1 MDVDTM
7 HRENSEPLRRSWM
20 DRFLK
25 GIEWAGNLLPHPVTL
40 FASFAL
46 LTIVL
51 SGIGAYFDWSVVDPR
66 GPGAKDRAPDGM
78 IRVVSLMSPEGLRKI
93 SANLVKNFTDFAPLG
108 TVLVALL
115 GVGVAEHSGLLSAAI
130 RSMVF
135 GVRREFVTVAV
146 VFAGIISNTASE
158 IGYIVLIPLGA
169 AIYHSLGRHPL
180 AGLAAAFAG
189 VSGGYSANLLLG
201 TIDPLLAGVTTEAA
215 VIWQPDYQVSAACNW
230 YFMFASTFL
239 LTVVGSWV
247 SIKIIEPRLGTFD
260 TQYADS
266 QWLAQPR
273 LEKLSSLEVRGLWIT
288 LASVVILAIV
298 GLYLCWP
305 IGTSKEPAIPAF
317 AANLPWFGALG
328 FIEDGDKAP
337 AFLHSIVTIIFVFF
351 LVPGLV
357 FGRVVGTMKSDKDI
371 IQSMTKSMTSLG
383 SYIVLV
389 FFAAQF
395 VKFFEWTKLGSL
407 LAVTGAQFIKDL
419 GMDNPGILVL
429 FILVCAAINLIMG
442 SASAKWTFMA
452 PVFVPMMMQLGYSPE
467 LIQCAYRI
475 GDSCTNVIS
484 PMMSYFGMI
493 FVFACRYD
501 KRFGMGS
508 IISLMFPYSMIFLLV
523 WTLFFYLWVFVLQL
537 PIGPDTPIFLETP
550 VSAGP

>member
-1 MDVDTM
+1 MSHEKQND
-7 HRENSEPLRRSWM
+7 SKRSWI

-25 GIEWAGNLLPHPVTL
+25 AIEWVGNLLPHPVTL
-40 FASFAL
+40 FAVFAL
-46 LTIVL
+46 FTIVL
-51 SGIGAYFDWSVVDPR
+51 SGIGAYFEWSVVDPR
-66 GPGAKDRAPDGM
+66 GETAKDRSPDGM
-78 IRVVSLMSPEGLRKI
+78 IRVVSLMSPEGIRRI

-115 GVGVAEHSGLLSAAI
+115 GVGIAEHSGLLSAAI

-135 GVRREFVTVAV
+135 GVRREFVTVAI
-146 VFAGIISNTASE
+146 VFAGILSNTASE
-158 IGYIVLIPLGA
+158 VGYVVLIPLGA

-201 TIDPLLAGVTTEAA
+201 TIDPLLAGLTAEAA
-215 VIWQPDYQVSAACNW
+215 SIWQPGYQVSPACNW
-230 YFMFASTFL
+230 YFMFISTFL
-239 LTVVGSWV
+239 LTGVGSWV
-247 SIKIIEPRLGTFD
+247 SIKMIEPRLGKFD
-260 TQYADS
+260 PTYADS
-266 QWLAQPR
+266 QWLAEPK
-273 LEKLSSLEVRGLWIT
+273 LEQVSPAEKRGLW
-288 LASVVILAIV
+288 LAGVAMVLLGLLS
-298 GLYLCWP
+298 LYLCWP
-305 IGTSKEPAIPAF
+305 IGTVAKPTIPLF
-317 AANLPWFGALG
+317 AKYLPYFGALG
-328 FIEDGDKAP
+328 IIEDIKKGP
-337 AFLHSIVTIIFVFF
+337 VFLNAIVTIIFIFF

-357 FGRVVGTMKSDKDI
+357 YGRVVGTIRSDKDV

-395 VKFFEWTKLGSL
+395 VKFFEWTNLGTL
-407 LAVTGAQFIKDL
+407 LAVSGAQVIKDL
-419 GMDNPGILVL
+419 GMDNPGIFII
-429 FILVCAAINLIMG
+429 FILVCASVNLIMG

-501 KRFGMGS
+501 RRFGMGS
-508 IISLMFPYSMIFLLV
+508 IISLMFPYSIVFLIV
-523 WTLFFYLWVFVLQL
+523 WTVFFYLWVFVFQL
-537 PIGPDTPIFLETP
+537 PIGPNTPLFVEST
-550 VSAGP
+550 VGQ

>member
-1 MDVDTM
+1 MVN
-7 HRENSEPLRRSWM
+7 ENSQSPGKRSWI
-20 DRFLK
+20 DQFLK
-25 GIEWAGNLLPHPVTL
+25 TIEWAGNLLPHPVTL
-40 FASFAL
+40 FALFAL
-46 LTIVL
+46 VTVLL
-51 SGIGAYFDWSVVDPR
+51 SGVGAYFDWSIADPR
-66 GPGAKDRAPDGM
+66 GEGFKDRSPDGR
-78 IRVVSLMSPEGLRKI
+78 IHVVSLLSSEGLRRI

-115 GVGVAEHSGLLSAAI
+115 GVGLAEHSGLLSAAI

-135 GVRREFVTVAV
+135 GVRRELVTVAI

-158 IGYIVLIPLGA
+158 IGYIVLIPLAA
-169 AIYHSLGRHPL
+169 AIYYSLGRHPL

-201 TIDPLLAGVTTEAA
+201 TIDPLLAGLTAEAA
-215 VIWQPDYQVSAACNW
+215 ALWQPGYRVSPACNW
-230 YFMFASTFL
+230 YFMMASTFL
-239 LTVVGSWV
+239 LTIVGSWL
-247 SIKIIEPRLGTFD
+247 SISIIEPRLGTFKLE
-260 TQYADS
+260 YADG
-266 QWLAQPR
+266 QWLSEPR
-273 LEKLSSLEVRGLWIT
+273 LDKLSSLESKGL
-288 LASVVILAIV
+288 ARAILAVLIMALTL
-298 GLYLCWP
+298 LYLCWP
-305 IGTSKEPAIPAF
+305 IGTASEPTIPGF
-317 AANLPWFGALG
+317 ARNLPGFGALG
-328 FIEDGDKAP
+328 LVEDPKKGP
-337 AFLHSIVTIIFVFF
+337 AFLNGIVTIIFVFF

-357 FGRVVGTMKSDKDI
+357 FGRVVGTIRNDKQI

-395 VKFFEWTKLGSL
+395 VKFFEWTNLGTL
-407 LAVTGAQFIKDL
+407 VAIGGAQIIKDL
-419 GMDNPGILVL
+419 GMDNAGILVF
-429 FILVCAAINLIMG
+429 FIAVSASINLIMG

-501 KRFGMGS
+501 NRFGMGS
-508 IISLMFPYSMIFLLV
+508 IISLMFPYSITFLIV
-523 WTLFFYLWVFVLQL
+523 WTIFFYLWVFVFQL
-537 PIGPDTPIFLETP
+537 PIGPATPLFIDP
-550 VSAGP
+550 SIAGT

>member
-1 MDVDTM
+1 MSHEKQND
-7 HRENSEPLRRSWM
+7 SQRSWI

-25 GIEWAGNLLPHPVTL
+25 TIEWVGNLLPHPVTL
-40 FASFAL
+40 FAMFAL

-51 SGIGAYFDWSVVDPR
+51 SGIGAYLDWSVIDPR
-66 GPGAKDRAPDGM
+66 GEAAKDRSPDGM
-78 IRVVSLMSPEGLRKI
+78 IRVVSLMSPEGIRRI

-115 GVGVAEHSGLLSAAI
+115 GVGIAEHSGLLSAAI

-158 IGYIVLIPLGA
+158 IGYVVLIPLGA
-169 AIYHSLGRHPL
+169 AIYYSLGRHPL

-201 TIDPLLAGVTTEAA
+201 TIDPLLAGLTAEAA
-215 VIWQPDYQVSAACNW
+215 GIWQQGYRVSPACNW

-239 LTVVGSWV
+239 LTWIGSWM
-247 SIKIIEPRLGTFD
+247 SIKIIEPRLGKFD
-260 TQYADS
+260 PEFADA
-266 QWLAQPR
+266 QWLAEPK
-273 LEKLSSLEVRGLWIT
+273 LEKVSQVEKRGLW
-288 LASVVILAIV
+288 LAGGAVILL
-298 GLYLCWP
+298 GLLSLYLCWP
-305 IGTSKEPAIPAF
+305 IGSVAEPNVPAF
-317 AANLPWFGALG
+317 AKYLPCFGALG
-328 FIEDGDKAP
+328 IIEDVKKGP
-337 AFLHSIVTIIFVFF
+337 AFLNAIVTIIFVFF
-351 LVPGLV
+351 LIPGLV
-357 FGRVVGTMKSDKDI
+357 YGRVVGTIRSDKEI

-395 VKFFEWTKLGSL
+395 VKFFECTNLGTL
-407 LAVTGAQFIKDL
+407 LAVSGAQVIKDL
-419 GMDNPGILVL
+419 GMDNPGIFIV
-429 FILVCAAINLIMG
+429 FILVCASVNLVMG

-501 KRFGMGS
+501 RRFGMGS
-508 IISLMFPYSMIFLLV
+508 IISLMFPYSVLFLIT
-523 WTLFFYLWVFVLQL
+523 WTIFFYLWVFVFQL
-537 PIGPDTPIFLETP
+537 PIGPNTPLFLETT
-550 VSAGP
+550 GPQ